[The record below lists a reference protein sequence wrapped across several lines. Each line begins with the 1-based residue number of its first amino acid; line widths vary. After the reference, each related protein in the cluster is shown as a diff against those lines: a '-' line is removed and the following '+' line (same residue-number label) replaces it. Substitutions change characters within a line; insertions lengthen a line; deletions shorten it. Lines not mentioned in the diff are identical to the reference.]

1 MRSRRLR
8 RRRAQRSSGCPDVNA
23 LLAEEET
30 IARIDKV
37 GGMIVAG
44 WSPRQTTKMI
54 ADEFAHWADVA
65 NKAGLSAQ

>member
-1 MRSRRLR
+1 
-8 RRRAQRSSGCPDVNA
+8 VNA

-44 WSPRQTTKMI
+44 WSPQQTTKMI
-54 ADEFAHWADVA
+54 ADEFAHKADVA
-65 NKAGLSAQ
+65 NKAGLSAH